1 MTKRIRKTSLEKLQ
15 EELVQVQTSMQ
26 QHKNNLEALKKQ
38 EMEIQEKIKLEQIKE
53 ISIMMD
59 EHNVS
64 IGELKAL
71 LTGTE

>member
-1 MTKRIRKTSLEKLQ
+1 MTKRIRKTLLEKLQ
-15 EELVQVQTSMQ
+15 EEMVQVQTSMQ

-59 EHNVS
+59 EHNIS